1 MDILALSPLA
11 IVNNTAMNIAVQV
24 SVQVPAFSTSGSVP
38 RSGIAGSCGNSVFN
52 LLRKQH
58 TLSLPVCWALK
69 RPFGSRHK
77 HHLDS
82 ALASILP

>member
-24 SVQVPAFSTSGSVP
+24 SVQVPAFSSSGSVP
-38 RSGIAGSCGNSVFN
+38 RSRTAGSCGSSVFN
-52 LLRKQH
+52 LLKKQH
-58 TLSLPVCWALK
+58 TLSPPVCWALR
-69 RPFGSRHK
+69 RPFGSRDE